1 MDLMRKT
8 PATRSRYKGQRG
20 FTLIELMTVMMI
32 LAILVAIALPNY
44 KASIIVAKETV
55 LRENLFQ
62 IRKLLDQYNADK
74 GGYPPSLEALVTE
87 GYLRQMP
94 IDPITGTSDWQIKF
108 EDSKDLAA
116 GQTPGVEDV
125 TSASTG
131 TSLSGKP
138 YSEW

>member
-74 GGYPPSLEALVTE
+74 GSYPSSLEALVTE

-94 IDPITGTSDWQIKF
+94 LDPITGTSDWQI
-108 EDSKDLAA
+108 EYEESKDVAP
-116 GQTPGVEDV
+116 GQAPGVADV
-125 TSASTG
+125 KSASTG

>member
-8 PATRSRYKGQRG
+8 PATRSRHKGRRG

-44 KASIIVAKETV
+44 KASIVVAKETV

-62 IRKLLDQYNADK
+62 IRKLLDQNNADK
-74 GGYPPSLEALVTE
+74 GSYPPSLEALVTE

-94 IDPITGTSDWQIKF
+94 LDPITGPSDWQIEY
-108 EDSKDLAA
+108 EDSKDVAP
-116 GQTPGVEDV
+116 GQTPGVQDV
-125 TSASTG
+125 TSASSA

-138 YSEW
+138 YNEW